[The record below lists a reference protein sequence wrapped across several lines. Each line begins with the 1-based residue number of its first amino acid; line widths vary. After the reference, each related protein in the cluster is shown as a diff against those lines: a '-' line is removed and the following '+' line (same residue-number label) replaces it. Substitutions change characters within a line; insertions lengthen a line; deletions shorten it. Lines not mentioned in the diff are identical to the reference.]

1 MPNIPTVRQGSF
13 AAKFPHKQ
21 ERQPSRCAGVQGYA
35 DATEAHQV
43 IRGHS
48 LDNSVQHL
56 QQRAASSLLNVCRVT
71 ANSHIE
77 DCPHSLQKAVPVNN
91 EVLSSGDGQQ
101 GTDDRQLHSF
111 GMTLATFADKRN
123 NL

>member
-1 MPNIPTVRQGSF
+1 MLACACHMTECVCPIFTTVRQGSF

-21 ERQPSRCAGVQGYA
+21 EHQPSAGVQGYA
-35 DATEAHQV
+35 DATKAHQV
-43 IRGHS
+43 ICGHS

-56 QQRAASSLLNVCRVT
+56 QQRAASSSLNVCRVT

-77 DCPHSLQKAVPVNN
+77 DCPHSLQKAVPMNN

-101 GTDDRQLHSF
+101 GTDDSQLHSF
-111 GMTLATFADKRN
+111 
-123 NL
+123 